1 MNSGAKASFFTD
13 TAAGRIGDERAYI
26 GGVQKFPFAMAFPS
40 LTDVPRNMTGIADP
54 IPPDTFYIP
63 AEDDA
68 TNPGKSVF
76 QHTIRMEVD
85 ALYFIHAIK
94 YRVLCE
100 QLVHDKGLYFTPH
113 NFSGARL
120 THPRRLPSW
129 QELLQV
135 RLIITSNGAK
145 EIYGGPSQWDGAH
158 DLHRLPLR
166 SVHGP
171 VAGCRTIRTDIMI
184 VRGGEFVIEMKNIDT
199 PTLARTGRP
208 LRVCGM
214 VYGHKINV

>member
-1 MNSGAKASFFTD
+1 MNDGAKASFFTD
-13 TAAGRIGDERAYI
+13 TAAGRIGDERAFHP
-26 GGVQKFPFAMAFPS
+26 GMEKFPFVAAFPS
-40 LTDVPRNMTGIADP
+40 LTDVPRNMTGITDFS
-54 IPPDTFYIP
+54 PPESFYLP

-68 TNPGKSVF
+68 TNPGKSVY

-100 QLVHDKGLYFTPH
+100 QTVSTKAYFTPH

-120 THPRRLPSW
+120 THPRRLPSF

-135 RLIITSNGAK
+135 RLIVTSNGARD
-145 EIYGGPSQWDGAH
+145 IYGGPSQWNDVH
-158 DLHRLPLR
+158 DLHRLSLR
-166 SVHGP
+166 TIHGP
-171 VAGCRTIRTDIMI
+171 AAGCRTIRTDIMI
-184 VRGGEFVIEMKNIDT
+184 PRGGEFLIEMKNIDT

-208 LRVCGM
+208 LRVCGA
-214 VYGHKINV
+214 VYGHKIYA